1 MLSRTEAK
9 NLIIRWRED
18 GHKVVFTNGCFD
30 ILHRGH
36 VEYLEAAK
44 EAGDKLIIGLNSDN
58 SVRKL
63 KGSTRP
69 FQNEQDRRAILTAL
83 SCVDAVV
90 VFDEDTPAKLI
101 AELLPDV
108 LLKGGDY
115 DEDEIVGRDT
125 ILANGGEIIIIPFV
139 EGASTSNIISRILS
153 RKALD

>member
-9 NLIIRWRED
+9 NLVNRWRED

-63 KGSTRP
+63 KGNTRP

-90 VFDEDTPAKLI
+90 VFDEDTPAELI

-108 LLKGGDY
+108 LIKACDY
-115 DEDEIVGRDT
+115 DKDEIVGRDT
-125 ILANGGEIIIIPFV
+125 VLANGGEIIIIPFV

>member
-9 NLIIRWRED
+9 NLVIRWQED

-36 VEYLEAAK
+36 VDYLEAAK
-44 EAGDKLIIGLNSDN
+44 AAGDKLIIGLNSDI

-63 KGSTRP
+63 KGNSRP

-83 SCVDAVV
+83 SCVDEVV
-90 VFDEDTPAKLI
+90 IFDEDTPAELI
-101 AELLPDV
+101 GELLPDI
-108 LLKGGDY
+108 LIKGGDY

-125 ILANGGEIIIIPFV
+125 VLAHGGEIIIIPFV

-153 RKALD
+153 SKALD

>member
-9 NLIIRWRED
+9 NLVNRWREE

-44 EAGDKLIIGLNSDN
+44 AAGDKLIIGLNSDI

-63 KGSTRP
+63 KGNSRP

-83 SCVDAVV
+83 SCVDEVV
-90 VFDEDTPAKLI
+90 IFDEDTPAELI
-101 AELLPDV
+101 GELLPDI
-108 LLKGGDY
+108 LIKGGDY

-125 ILANGGEIIIIPFV
+125 VLAHGGEIIIIPFV

-153 RKALD
+153 SKALD

>member
-9 NLIIRWRED
+9 NLVIRWRED

-44 EAGDKLIIGLNSDN
+44 EAGDKLILGLNSDN

-69 FQNEQDRRAILTAL
+69 FQNEQDGRAILTAL

-108 LLKGGDY
+108 LIKGGDY
-115 DEDEIVGRDT
+115 DKDEIVGRDT

>member
-1 MLSRTEAK
+1 MLSRTEVK
-9 NLIIRWRED
+9 NLVIRWQED

-108 LLKGGDY
+108 LIKGGDY
-115 DEDEIVGRDT
+115 DKDEIVGRDT

-139 EGASTSNIISRILS
+139 EGVSTSKYNFQDFIT
-153 RKALD
+153 

>member
-1 MLSRTEAK
+1 
-9 NLIIRWRED
+9 
-18 GHKVVFTNGCFD
+18 
-30 ILHRGH
+30 

-83 SCVDAVV
+83 SCVDVVV

-108 LLKGGDY
+108 LIKGGDY
-115 DEDEIVGRDT
+115 DKDEIVGRDT

>member
-1 MLSRTEAK
+1 MLSRTEVK
-9 NLIIRWRED
+9 NLVIRWQED

-108 LLKGGDY
+108 LIKGGDY
-115 DEDEIVGRDT
+115 DKDEIVGRDT

-139 EGASTSNIISRILS
+139 EGVSTSNIISRILS

>member
-9 NLIIRWRED
+9 NLVIRWRED

-44 EAGDKLIIGLNSDN
+44 EAGDKLILGLNSDN

-108 LLKGGDY
+108 LIKGGDY

>member
-9 NLIIRWRED
+9 NLVNRWRED

-58 SVRKL
+58 SVREL
-63 KGSTRP
+63 KGSARP

-90 VFDEDTPAKLI
+90 VFDEDTPAELI

-108 LLKGGDY
+108 LIKGGDY
-115 DEDEIVGRDT
+115 DKDEIVGRDT
-125 ILANGGEIIIIPFV
+125 VLANGGEIIIIPFV

>member
-9 NLIIRWRED
+9 NLVIRWQED

-36 VEYLEAAK
+36 VDYLEAAK
-44 EAGDKLIIGLNSDN
+44 AAGDKLIIGLNSDI

-63 KGSTRP
+63 KGSSRP

-83 SCVDAVV
+83 SCVDEVV
-90 VFDEDTPAKLI
+90 IFDEDTPAELI
-101 AELLPDV
+101 GELLPDI
-108 LLKGGDY
+108 LIKGGDY

-125 ILANGGEIIIIPFV
+125 VLAHGGEIIIIPFV

-153 RKALD
+153 SKALD

>member
-9 NLIIRWRED
+9 NLVIRWRED

-108 LLKGGDY
+108 LIKGGDY

>member
-9 NLIIRWRED
+9 NLVIRWRED

>member
-9 NLIIRWRED
+9 NLVIRWRED

-44 EAGDKLIIGLNSDN
+44 EAGDKLILGLNSDN

>member
-44 EAGDKLIIGLNSDN
+44 EAGDKLILGLNSDN

-108 LLKGGDY
+108 LIKGGDY
-115 DEDEIVGRDT
+115 DKDEIVGRDT